1 MFLVEAFLTSFLL
14 TQYLTYKKHVVH
26 WWLSISFYAIVN
38 LNAQLYVT
46 SFLVSKSVAQ
56 LIIAFYL
63 MQDRVTEQISLDP
76 LTNKTGDVWHVFLK
90 GNFENIVYGY
100 KFDGKFSPEEG
111 HYYDSSRMLLDP
123 YAKVSGLYRG
133 ICLKLVVVFCLE
145 FFCSFLSL

>member
-100 KFDGKFSPEEG
+100 KFDGKFYPEEG